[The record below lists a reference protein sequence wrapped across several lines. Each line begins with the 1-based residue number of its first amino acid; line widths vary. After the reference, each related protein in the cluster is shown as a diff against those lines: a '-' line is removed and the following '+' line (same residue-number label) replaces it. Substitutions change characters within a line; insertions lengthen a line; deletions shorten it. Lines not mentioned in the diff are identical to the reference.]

1 MIKTRYW
8 LILPLIAAI
17 LAGCTT
23 FSASSQSQDAGRLV
37 IYSGRSESLV
47 APIIEQFSQASG
59 VKVEVRYGN
68 TSELAAT
75 LLEEGKNSPADVF
88 YAQDPGGLGA
98 VANAGLLAE
107 LPDSTLEKVES
118 RFRSATGLWVGISG
132 RARVVVYNTQRLQ
145 PANLPADL
153 FGFTDPRWKGKI
165 GWAPTNASF
174 QAMVTAMRQMWGEE
188 KTRQWLEGI
197 LANQPVVYDGNTA
210 VVAAV
215 GSGEVEVGFVNHYY
229 LYRFL
234 REQGESFPARNH
246 FMNNGGPDSLV
257 MVSGIGRLA
266 AGKNEENALKF
277 INFLLSPVAQQYFAG
292 QTFEYPL
299 VAGVQTEAG
308 LTSLESLNAANI
320 SVDQLADLEG
330 TLNLLRE
337 TGVLP

>member
-1 MIKTRYW
+1 MLKTRYAW
-8 LILPLIAAI
+8 IVPLMAV
-17 LAGCTT
+17 LLVGCAS
-23 FSASSQSQDAGRLV
+23 FSASSQAEEAGRLV

-47 APIIEQFSQASG
+47 APIIEQFAQASG
-59 VKVEVRYGN
+59 VKVDVRYGN
-68 TSELAAT
+68 TAELAAT

-98 VANAGLLAE
+98 VAQAGLLAE
-107 LPDSTLEKVES
+107 LPDEILNKVES
-118 RFRSATGLWVGISG
+118 RFRSGEGRWVGISG
-132 RARVVVYNTQRLQ
+132 RVRVVVYNTQRVQ
-145 PANLPADL
+145 AEELPDDL
-153 FGFTDPRWKGKI
+153 FGFTDPRWRGKI

-188 KTRQWLEGI
+188 KTREWLQGI

-210 VVAAV
+210 IVAAV
-215 GSGEVEVGFVNHYY
+215 GSGEIEVGFVNHYY

-234 REQGESFPARNH
+234 REQGDSFPARNH

-266 AGKNEENALKF
+266 SGKNEENALKF
-277 INFLLSPVAQQYFAG
+277 IQFLLSPVAQQYFAS
-292 QTFEYPL
+292 QTNEYPL
-299 VAGVQTEAG
+299 VAGVQTQAG
-308 LTSLESLNAANI
+308 LTPLESLNAAGI
-320 SVDQLADLEG
+320 TVDQLADLEG

>member
-8 LILPLIAAI
+8 LTLLLLAAI
-17 LAGCTT
+17 LAGCAS
-23 FSASSQSQDAGRLV
+23 FSASSQAQDAGRLV

-59 VKVEVRYGN
+59 IKVEVRYGN

-107 LPDSTLEKVES
+107 LPNETLDKVES
-118 RFRSATGLWVGISG
+118 RFRSAQGLWVGISG
-132 RARVVVYNTQRLQ
+132 RARVVVYNTQLLK
-145 PANLPADL
+145 AEDLPADL
-153 FGFTDPRWKGKI
+153 FGFTEPRWKGKI

-188 KTRQWLEGI
+188 KTRQWLVGI

-215 GSGEVEVGFVNHYY
+215 GSGEIEVGFVNHYY

-234 REQGESFPARNH
+234 REQGNSFPARNH

-266 AGKNEENALKF
+266 TSKNEENALKF

-292 QTFEYPL
+292 QTYEYPL
-299 VAGVQTEAG
+299 VAGVQTEAD
-308 LTSLESLNAANI
+308 LPPLESLNSAGI
-320 SVDQLADLEG
+320 TVDQLADLEG

>member
-1 MIKTRYW
+1 MVA
-8 LILPLIAAI
+8 L
-17 LAGCTT
+17 LAGCASFT
-23 FSASSQSQDAGRLV
+23 ASSQAEDAGRLV

-47 APIIEQFSQASG
+47 APVIEQFSQASG
-59 VKVEVRYGN
+59 VKVDVRYGN
-68 TSELAAT
+68 TAELAAT
-75 LLEEGKNSPADVF
+75 LLEEGKNSPADIF

-98 VANAGLLAE
+98 VAKAGLLAE
-107 LPDSTLEKVES
+107 LPQELLNKVEN
-118 RFRSATGLWVGISG
+118 RFRSADGLWVGISG
-132 RARVVVYNTQRLQ
+132 RVRVVVYNTQSLQ
-145 PANLPADL
+145 PEDLPPDL

-188 KTRQWLEGI
+188 KTREWLTGI

-210 VVAAV
+210 IVAAV
-215 GSGEVEVGFVNHYY
+215 GSGEIEVGFVNHYY

-234 REQGESFPARNH
+234 KEQGESFPARNH
-246 FMNNGGPDSLV
+246 FLNNGGPDSLV

-266 AGKNEENALKF
+266 SGKNEENALKF

-299 VAGVQTEAG
+299 VAGVQTQPG
-308 LTSLESLNAANI
+308 LTPLENLNTANI
-320 SVDQLADLEG
+320 TVDQLADLEG
-330 TLNLLRE
+330 TLNLLRD

>member
-1 MIKTRYW
+1 VFKPRYW
-8 LILPLIAAI
+8 FILTLFAAV
-17 LAGCTT
+17 LAGCSSFTV
-23 FSASSQSQDAGRLV
+23 SSQAQDTGRLV

-59 VKVEVRYGN
+59 VKVEVRYAN

-98 VANAGLLAE
+98 VANAGLLAK
-107 LPDSTLEKVES
+107 LPDETLEKVES
-118 RFRSATGLWVGISG
+118 RFRSTEGLWVGISG
-132 RARVVVYNTQRLQ
+132 RARVVVYNARQLQ
-145 PANLPADL
+145 PTDLPADL

-174 QAMVTAMRQMWGEE
+174 QAMVTAMRRMWGEE

-197 LANQPVVYDGNTA
+197 LANQPVIYDGNTA
-210 VVAAV
+210 IVAAV
-215 GSGEVEVGFVNHYY
+215 GSGEIEVGFVNHYY

-234 REQGESFPARNH
+234 REQGDSFPARNH
-246 FMNNGGPDSLV
+246 FMNNGGPESLV

-266 AGKNEENALKF
+266 TGKNEENALKF

-292 QTFEYPL
+292 QTYEYPL
-299 VAGVQTEAG
+299 VAGVQTQAG
-308 LTSLESLNAANI
+308 LTPLQNLNAANI
-320 SVDQLADLEG
+320 TLDQLADLEG

>member
-1 MIKTRYW
+1 MIKNRCF
-8 LILPLIAAI
+8 LIALLIVAL
-17 LAGCTT
+17 LAGCASFT
-23 FSASSQSQDAGRLV
+23 ASSQAEDAGRLV

-47 APIIEQFSQASG
+47 APVIEQFSQASG

-68 TSELAAT
+68 TAELAAT
-75 LLEEGKNSPADVF
+75 LLEEGKNSPADIF

-98 VANAGLLAE
+98 VAKAGLLAE
-107 LPDSTLEKVES
+107 LPEELLNKVEN
-118 RFRSATGLWVGISG
+118 RFRSADGLWVGISG
-132 RARVVVYNTQRLQ
+132 RVRVVVYNTQSLQ
-145 PANLPADL
+145 PEDLPPDL

-188 KTRQWLEGI
+188 KTREWLTGI

-210 VVAAV
+210 IVAAV
-215 GSGEVEVGFVNHYY
+215 GSGEIEVGFVNHYY

-234 REQGESFPARNH
+234 KEQGESFPARNH
-246 FMNNGGPDSLV
+246 FLNNGGPDSLV

-266 AGKNEENALKF
+266 SGQNEENALKF

-299 VAGVQTEAG
+299 VAGVQTQAG
-308 LTSLESLNAANI
+308 LTPLENLNAANI
-320 SVDQLADLEG
+320 TVDQLADLEG
-330 TLNLLRE
+330 TLNLLRD

>member
-1 MIKTRYW
+1 MFKKQYW
-8 LILPLIAAI
+8 LILLLVAV
-17 LAGCTT
+17 LLTGCAS
-23 FSASSQSQDAGRLV
+23 FSASSQAEDAGKLV

-47 APIIEQFSQASG
+47 APVIEQFSQASG

-75 LLEEGKNSPADVF
+75 LLEEGENSPADVF

-98 VANAGLLAE
+98 VANAGLLAP
-107 LPDSTLEKVES
+107 LPEETLTKVDS
-118 RFRSATGLWVGISG
+118 RYRSAEGLWVGVSG
-132 RARVVVYNTQRLQ
+132 RIRVVVYNTQSLK
-145 PANLPADL
+145 PEDLPADL

-188 KTRQWLEGI
+188 KTREWLLGI
-197 LANQPVVYDGNTA
+197 LANQPVVFDGNTA
-210 VVAAV
+210 IVEAV
-215 GSGEVEVGFVNHYY
+215 GRGEIEAGFVNHYY

-234 REQGESFPARNH
+234 REQGDSFPARNH

-257 MVSGIGRLA
+257 MVSGVARLA

-277 INFLLSPVAQQYFAG
+277 INFLLSPVAQQYFAS
-292 QTFEYPL
+292 QTSEYPL
-299 VAGVQTEAG
+299 VAGVQTQAG
-308 LTSLESLNAANI
+308 LTPLENLNAADI
-320 SVDQLADLEG
+320 TVDQLADLEG

-337 TGVLP
+337 TGVVP

>member
-8 LILPLIAAI
+8 LILPLMAVV
-17 LAGCTT
+17 LVGCAS
-23 FSASSQSQDAGRLV
+23 FSASSQAEDAGSLI

-47 APIIEQFSQASG
+47 RPVIEQFAQVSG
-59 VKVEVRYGN
+59 IKVEVRYGN
-68 TSELAAT
+68 TAELAAT

-98 VANAGLLAE
+98 VANAGLLAV
-107 LPDSTLEKVES
+107 LPDETLEKVES
-118 RFRSATGLWVGISG
+118 RFRSAQGLWVGISG
-132 RARVVVYNTQRLQ
+132 RARVVVYNSQRLQ
-145 PANLPADL
+145 PEDLPADL

-188 KTRQWLEGI
+188 KTRQWLLGI

-210 VVAAV
+210 IVAAV
-215 GSGEVEVGFVNHYY
+215 GSGEIEVGFVNHYY

-234 REQGESFPARNH
+234 KEQGDSFAARNH
-246 FMNNGGPDSLV
+246 FLNNGGPDSLV

-277 INFLLSPVAQQYFAG
+277 IHFLLSPVAQQYFAA
-292 QTFEYPL
+292 QTNEYPL
-299 VAGVQTEAG
+299 VAGVQTAAG
-308 LTSLESLNAANI
+308 LAPLESLNAANI